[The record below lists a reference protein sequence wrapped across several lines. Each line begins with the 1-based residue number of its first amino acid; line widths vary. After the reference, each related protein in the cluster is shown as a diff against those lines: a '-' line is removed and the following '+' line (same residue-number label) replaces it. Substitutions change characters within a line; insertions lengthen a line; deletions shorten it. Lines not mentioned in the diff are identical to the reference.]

1 MSEQTE
7 EKMSITVG
15 GMLRTTGEN
24 TARFMFQIAEHIEG
38 LENEIQKLSARITEL
53 ESK

>member
-1 MSEQTE
+1 MTEQAE

-24 TARFMFQIAEHIEG
+24 TARFMFQIAEHIES
-38 LENEIQKLSARITEL
+38 LENEIKKLSDRITEL